1 MIAFI
6 FTLIGIL
13 IVVKAAYTMFVQRE
27 YWKEVKERFV
37 RENVRV
43 HPKRGNIFSADGQLL
58 ATSLPEYKIFMDYMA
73 YDRDSVKRAKLQ
85 MEKDSLFYNKL
96 DSVCMGLNRILPDKP
111 YSWYKDRLLEG
122 HRRRSRNWLIYPKRI
137 SFIDYKEIK
146 KLPFFN
152 LGPNKSGFHKEEFN
166 ECKKPFGS
174 LASRTIGDLYPGKDS
189 ARSGLQLAYDT
200 ILRGK
205 DGIVHRQ
212 KVSNSYIPIVDVPPL
227 DGADIR
233 TTIDVKMQDFCEKA
247 IVDKLKEIGGEVGV
261 VILMEVKTGDVKAIV
276 NMTRCEDG
284 EYREVRNNA
293 VSNLMEPGSVFKPMS
308 FMVAFEDGKIHMN
321 DRVDVAPGVRMMYG
335 RKMKDHN
342 WRRGGY
348 QVLTVPECLEYS
360 SNVGVSLLIDKYY
373 HNNPQQFVNGLYR
386 IGIPEDLHLDIPG
399 YAVPRIRRPKKD
411 GSNWSKTAL
420 AWMSIGYETQVP
432 PISVL
437 NFYNGV
443 ANGGRMMRPRFVTE
457 AVRDGEVI
465 HSYPPQVV
473 REHMCSPQTL
483 QNIQTCLRWVVSKG
497 LGKKAG
503 SPNFSVSGKT
513 GTAQVWKKGGF
524 SFDYLVSFAG
534 YYPSESPR
542 YSCIVC
548 IQKHGLPA
556 SGGGQCG
563 PVFRKIAEKVMSET
577 STAQL
582 SDAVDTLHS
591 MAPKIYGGNLLYANK
606 VLEDM
611 RLASDI
617 DWAEAKAENNIWGR
631 AVLSS
636 KKVQLKMENIE
647 PGKVPDLKGMGAR
660 DALYLMEKLGLR
672 VRLNGIGQVVEQS
685 LPACHLIKK
694 GELITLRLFM
704 KGIDPSTPDAVE
716 QTEDETPAGESPS
729 ENVQSGGEKVE
740 KPQTEDVK
748 EKVEDQPADQN
759 PKKATEDAS
768 KAKATASPG
777 HAKKS
782 TSDAVKKTSTILQ
795 SETRFV
801 RSTPVCASLACA
813 SRRTCSERIETTRQS
828 FQTRSDVVKT
838 KSESVKPHSASP
850 ETLCVSVKSEY
861 FSESEILVCGM
872 DKRHPADAVLLSTRL
887 ITKINEIV

>member
-1 MIAFI
+1 MKKFANKQVISHFHVIAFI

-27 YWKEVKERFV
+27 YWKEVRDRFV

-43 HPKRGNIFSADGQLL
+43 HPKRGNIFSADGELL
-58 ATSLPEYKIFMDYMA
+58 ATSLPEYKIYMDYVA
-73 YDRDSVKRAKLQ
+73 SDRDSVKRAKLQ
-85 MEKDSLFYNKL
+85 MERDSLLDAKL
-96 DSVCMGLNRILPDKP
+96 DSVCRGLNRILPDKP
-111 YSWYKDRLLEG
+111 TSWYRERILEG
-122 HRRRSRNWLIYPKRI
+122 RRRGSRNWLLYPKRI
-137 SFIDYKEIK
+137 SYIDYKEIK
-146 KLPFFN
+146 ALPYFN
-152 LGPNKSGFHKEEFN
+152 LGPNKSGFHDEEFN

-212 KVSNSYIPIVDVPPL
+212 KVSNSYIPIVDVPPV
-227 DGADIR
+227 DGADIK
-233 TTIDVKMQDFCEKA
+233 TTIDVKLQDFCEKA

-321 DRVDVAPGVRMMYG
+321 DHVDVAPGVRMMYG

-348 QVLTVPECLEYS
+348 QVLSVPECLEYS

-373 HNNPQQFVNGLYR
+373 HNNPQQFVNGLYK

-465 HSYPPQVV
+465 HEYEPQVV
-473 REHMCSPQTL
+473 REQMCSPQAL
-483 QNIQTCLRWVVSKG
+483 KNIQTCLRWVVSKG

-534 YYPSESPR
+534 YYPSEAPR

-577 STAQL
+577 SVVKLT
-582 SDAVDTLHS
+582 DAVDTLHS
-591 MAPKIYGGNLLYANK
+591 AIPLVYGGNLQYASK

-611 RLASDI
+611 HLSSDA
-617 DWAEAKAENNIWGR
+617 DWSETKPEKTIWGR
-631 AVLSS
+631 AVSS
-636 KKVQLKMENIE
+636 SRHVELKMENIDA
-647 PGKVPDLKGMGAR
+647 GKVPDLKGMGAR
-660 DALYLMEKLGLR
+660 DALYLMERLGLR
-672 VRLNGIGQVVEQS
+672 VKLKGIGQVVEQS
-685 LPACHLIKK
+685 LPAGHLIRKE
-694 GELITLRLFM
+694 ELITLRLAM
-704 KGIDPSTPDAVE
+704 KGIDISALDAG
-716 QTEDETPAGESPS
+716 TEDSEGEQKPVSPS
-729 ENVQSGGEKVE
+729 ENGQTGGEDIPEQATQKQ
-740 KPQTEDVK
+740 PGAAQSQAGTQTEQKGTAKKSNASSTSTASEAQKTKTEVLKPHSSADKTSSKSDKNKSQQK
-748 EKVEDQPADQN
+748 EKVPVAG
-759 PKKATEDAS
+759 K
-768 KAKATASPG
+768 
-777 HAKKS
+777 H
-782 TSDAVKKTSTILQ
+782 KT
-795 SETRFV
+795 
-801 RSTPVCASLACA
+801 
-813 SRRTCSERIETTRQS
+813 
-828 FQTRSDVVKT
+828 
-838 KSESVKPHSASP
+838 
-850 ETLCVSVKSEY
+850 
-861 FSESEILVCGM
+861 
-872 DKRHPADAVLLSTRL
+872 
-887 ITKINEIV
+887 